1 VRVRTTT
8 AADGSPIYRKGPLQG
23 QSTFSLN
30 LGLFYGSNS
39 LQSTLMMSQF
49 GERLAQVGA
58 GAYPS
63 SLPDIYE
70 HPMTSL
76 DWTMSKSIG
85 SKASLKVSAEN
96 LLDDH
101 ITFVQ
106 LGQLVRRYNPGRSFS
121 PR

>member
-1 VRVRTTT
+1 
-8 AADGSPIYRKGPLQG
+8 
-23 QSTFSLN
+23 
-30 LGLFYGSNS
+30 
-39 LQSTLMMSQF
+39 MMSQF

-76 DWTMSKSIG
+76 DWTMTRSIG

-106 LGQLVRRYNPGRSFS
+106 LGHLVRRYNPGRSFS
-121 PR
+121 LSMNFKG